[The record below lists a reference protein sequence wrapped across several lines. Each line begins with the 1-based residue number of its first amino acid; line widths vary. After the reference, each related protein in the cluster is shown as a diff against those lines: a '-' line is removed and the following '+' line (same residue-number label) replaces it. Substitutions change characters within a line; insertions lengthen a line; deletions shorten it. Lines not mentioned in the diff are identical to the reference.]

1 MFRII
6 KNTFKI
12 LLKRKSFLFVTFVL
26 PAILIFFFSSFGESM
41 SSINI
46 GIYNKDNGEFSKAIG
61 ERLEN
66 MNGANISFVNSEE
79 DYISN
84 LIFEECSVV
93 VIIDENFTEDIINGK
108 ENLIKVKSIKSGDV
122 APIVTAYLEG
132 EVSSL
137 ATICNNVDVK
147 KEGIDKVLDKF
158 DDSKPEYNNITELN
172 SSKNPYDSMG
182 PVLYIIFITAAMSCG
197 FILEDERQNTKERI
211 LLSKV
216 SERQYFGAQ
225 LIVYFLTCC
234 VPAIEY
240 YVICKLD
247 NFDFGF
253 NNDYIVLLL
262 LFILVLMAIS
272 LGLFLTAIIKNK
284 MIFTLVMTTF
294 TIPVFMLSGAYW
306 PFEMMSKEMQK
317 VGNALPIRWLYMI
330 FEKLTANEG
339 VMSILPLLAC
349 LLLLTLGLFLLSIF
363 CTKNKIVLVKEA
375 K

>member
-6 KNTFKI
+6 KNTLKI

-26 PAILIFFFSSFGESM
+26 PAILIFFFSSAGEVM

-46 GIYNKDNGEFSKAIG
+46 GIYNKDKGDFGKAIE
-61 ERLEN
+61 ERLEK
-66 MNGANISFVNSEE
+66 MNGANISFVDSEE
-79 DYISN
+79 EYIGN

-93 VIIDENFTEDIINGK
+93 VVIDENFTEDIINGK
-108 ENLIKVKSIKSGDV
+108 ENTIKVKSINAGEA

-137 ATICNNVDVK
+137 AMICNNVDVE
-147 KEGIDKVLDKF
+147 KEGIEKVLDTF
-158 DDSKPEYNNITELN
+158 SSSKPEYNNISEVN
-172 SSKNPYDSMG
+172 KSKNPYNAMG
-182 PVLYIIFITAAMSCG
+182 MVLYIIFITAAMSCG

-211 LLSKV
+211 LLSKI
-216 SERQYFGAQ
+216 SERQYYGAQ
-225 LIVYFLTCC
+225 LLVYFLTCC
-234 VPAIEY
+234 IPAIEY
-240 YVICKLD
+240 YIICKLG

-253 NNDYIVLLL
+253 KNDFIVLLL

-272 LGLFLTAIIKNK
+272 LGLFLSSIIKNK

-294 TIPVFMLSGAYW
+294 TIPVFMLSGSYW
-306 PFEMMSKEMQK
+306 PFEMMSKGMQR
-317 VGNALPIRWLYMI
+317 VGNVLPIRWFYIIL
-330 FEKLTANEG
+330 EKLSANEG
-339 VMSILPLLAC
+339 IISILPLLSC
-349 LLLLTLGLFLLSIF
+349 ILLLTLVLFLLSVF

>member
-6 KNTFKI
+6 KNTLKI

-26 PAILIFFFSSFGESM
+26 PAILIFFFSSAGEVM

-46 GIYNKDNGEFSKAIG
+46 GIYNKDKGDFGKAIE
-61 ERLEN
+61 ERLEK
-66 MNGANISFVNSEE
+66 MNGANISFVDSEE
-79 DYISN
+79 EYIGN

-108 ENLIKVKSIKSGDV
+108 ENIIKVKSINAGEA

-137 ATICNNVDVK
+137 AMICNNVDVK
-147 KEGIDKVLDKF
+147 KEGIEKVLDTF
-158 DDSKPEYNNITELN
+158 SSSKPEYTNISKVN
-172 SSKNPYDSMG
+172 KSKNPYNAMG
-182 PVLYIIFITAAMSCG
+182 MVLYIIFITAAMSCG

-216 SERQYFGAQ
+216 SERQYYGAQ
-225 LIVYFLTCC
+225 LVVYFLTCC
-234 VPAIEY
+234 IPAIEY
-240 YVICKLD
+240 YIICKLGK
-247 NFDFGF
+247 FDFGF
-253 NNDYIVLLL
+253 KNDFIVLLL

-272 LGLFLTAIIKNK
+272 LGLFLSSIIKNK
-284 MIFTLVMTTF
+284 MIFSLVMTTF
-294 TIPVFMLSGAYW
+294 TIPVFMLSGSYW
-306 PFEMMSKEMQK
+306 PFEMMSKGMQR
-317 VGNALPIRWLYMI
+317 VGNVLPIRWFYIIL
-330 FEKLTANEG
+330 EKLSANEG
-339 VMSILPLLAC
+339 IISILPLLGC
-349 LLLLTLGLFLLSIF
+349 IILLTLVLFLLSVF

>member
-6 KNTFKI
+6 KNTLKI

-26 PAILIFFFSSFGESM
+26 PAILIFFFSSAGEVM

-46 GIYNKDNGEFSKAIG
+46 GIYNKDKGDFGKAIE
-61 ERLEN
+61 ERLEK
-66 MNGANISFVNSEE
+66 MNGANISFVDSEE
-79 DYISN
+79 EYIGN

-108 ENLIKVKSIKSGDV
+108 ENIIKVKSINAGEA

-137 ATICNNVDVK
+137 AMICNNVDVE
-147 KEGIDKVLDKF
+147 KEEIEKVLDTF
-158 DDSKPEYNNITELN
+158 SSSKPEYNNISEVNT
-172 SSKNPYDSMG
+172 SKNPYNALGM
-182 PVLYIIFITAAMSCG
+182 VLYIIFITAAMSCG

-211 LLSKV
+211 LLSKI
-216 SERQYFGAQ
+216 SERQYYGAQ
-225 LIVYFLTCC
+225 LVVYFLTCC
-234 VPAIEY
+234 IPVIEY
-240 YVICKLD
+240 YIICKMG

-253 NNDYIVLLL
+253 KNDLIVLLL

-272 LGLFLTAIIKNK
+272 LGLFLSSIIKNK
-284 MIFTLVMTTF
+284 MIFSLVMTTF
-294 TIPVFMLSGAYW
+294 TIPVFMLSGSYW
-306 PFEMMSKEMQK
+306 PFEMMSKGMQR
-317 VGNALPIRWLYMI
+317 VGNVLPIRWFYIIL
-330 FEKLTANEG
+330 EKLSANEG
-339 VMSILPLLAC
+339 IISILPLLGC
-349 LLLLTLGLFLLSIF
+349 IILLTLVLFLLSVF

>member
-6 KNTFKI
+6 KNTLKI

-26 PAILIFFFSSFGESM
+26 PAILIFFFSSAGEAM

-46 GIYNKDNGEFSKAIG
+46 GIYNKDKGDFGKAIEEG
-61 ERLEN
+61 LEK
-66 MNGANISFVNSEE
+66 MNGANISFVDSEE
-79 DYISN
+79 EYISN

-93 VIIDENFTEDIINGK
+93 VVIDENFTEDIINGK
-108 ENLIKVKSIKSGDV
+108 ENTIKVKSINAGEA

-137 ATICNNVDVK
+137 AMICNNVDVE
-147 KEGIDKVLDKF
+147 KEGIEKVLDTF
-158 DDSKPEYNNITELN
+158 SSSKPEYTNISKVN
-172 SSKNPYDSMG
+172 KSKNPYNAMG
-182 PVLYIIFITAAMSCG
+182 MVLYIIFITAAMSCG

-216 SERQYFGAQ
+216 SEKQYYGAQ
-225 LIVYFLTCC
+225 LVVYFLTCC
-234 VPAIEY
+234 IPAIEY
-240 YVICKLD
+240 YIICKLG

-253 NNDYIVLLL
+253 KNDFIVLLL

-272 LGLFLTAIIKNK
+272 LGLFLSSIIKNK
-284 MIFTLVMTTF
+284 MIFSLVMTTF
-294 TIPVFMLSGAYW
+294 TIPVFMLSGSYW
-306 PFEMMSKEMQK
+306 PFEMMSKGMQR
-317 VGNALPIRWLYMI
+317 VGNVLPIRWFYIIL
-330 FEKLTANEG
+330 EKLSANEG
-339 VMSILPLLAC
+339 IISILPLLGC
-349 LLLLTLGLFLLSIF
+349 IILLTLVLFLLSVF

>member
-6 KNTFKI
+6 KNTLKI

-26 PAILIFFFSSFGESM
+26 PAILIFFFSSAGEAM

-46 GIYNKDNGEFSKAIG
+46 GIYNKDKGDFGKAIEEG
-61 ERLEN
+61 LEK
-66 MNGANISFVNSEE
+66 MNGANISFVDSEE
-79 DYISN
+79 EYISN

-108 ENLIKVKSIKSGDV
+108 ENTIKVKSINAGEA
-122 APIVTAYLEG
+122 APIITAYLEG

-137 ATICNNVDVK
+137 AMICNNVDVE
-147 KEGIDKVLDKF
+147 KEGIEEVLDTF
-158 DDSKPEYNNITELN
+158 SSSKPKYNNISAVN
-172 SSKNPYDSMG
+172 KSKNPYNAMG
-182 PVLYIIFITAAMSCG
+182 MVLYIIFITAAMSCG

-216 SERQYFGAQ
+216 SEKQYYGAQ
-225 LIVYFLTCC
+225 LVVYFLTCC
-234 VPAIEY
+234 IPAIEY
-240 YVICKLD
+240 YIICKVG

-253 NNDYIVLLL
+253 KNDFIVLLL

-272 LGLFLTAIIKNK
+272 LGLFLSSIIKNK

-294 TIPVFMLSGAYW
+294 TIPVFMLSGSYW
-306 PFEMMSKEMQK
+306 PFEMMSKGMQR
-317 VGNALPIRWLYMI
+317 VGNVLPIRWFYIIL
-330 FEKLTANEG
+330 EKLSANEG
-339 VMSILPLLAC
+339 IISILPLLGC
-349 LLLLTLGLFLLSIF
+349 IILLTLVLFLLSVF

>member
-6 KNTFKI
+6 KNTLKI

-26 PAILIFFFSSFGESM
+26 PAILIFFFSSAGEVM

-46 GIYNKDNGEFSKAIG
+46 GIYNKDKGDFGKAIEEG
-61 ERLEN
+61 LEK
-66 MNGANISFVNSEE
+66 MNGANISFVDSEE
-79 DYISN
+79 EYISN

-108 ENLIKVKSIKSGDV
+108 ENIIKVKSINAGEA

-137 ATICNNVDVK
+137 AMICNNVDVE
-147 KEGIDKVLDKF
+147 KEGIEKVLDTF
-158 DDSKPEYNNITELN
+158 SSSKPEYNNISEVN
-172 SSKNPYDSMG
+172 KSRNPYNAMG
-182 PVLYIIFITAAMSCG
+182 MVLYIIFITAAMSCG

-216 SERQYFGAQ
+216 SERQYYGAQ
-225 LIVYFLTCC
+225 LVVYFLTCC
-234 VPAIEY
+234 IPAIEY
-240 YVICKLD
+240 YIICKLG

-253 NNDYIVLLL
+253 KNDFIVLLL

-272 LGLFLTAIIKNK
+272 LGLFLSSIIKNK
-284 MIFTLVMTTF
+284 MIFSLVMTTF
-294 TIPVFMLSGAYW
+294 TIPVFMLSGSYW
-306 PFEMMSKEMQK
+306 PFEMMSKGMQR
-317 VGNALPIRWLYMI
+317 VGNVLPIRWFYIIL
-330 FEKLTANEG
+330 EKLSANEG
-339 VMSILPLLAC
+339 VMSILPLLGC
-349 LLLLTLGLFLLSIF
+349 LLLLTLVLFLLSVF

>member
-6 KNTFKI
+6 KNTLKI

-26 PAILIFFFSSFGESM
+26 PAILIFFFSSAGEVM

-46 GIYNKDNGEFSKAIG
+46 GIYNKDKGDFGKAIE
-61 ERLEN
+61 ERLEK
-66 MNGANISFVNSEE
+66 MNGANISFVDSEE
-79 DYISN
+79 EYIGN

-108 ENLIKVKSIKSGDV
+108 ENIIKVKSINAGEA

-137 ATICNNVDVK
+137 AMICNNVDVE
-147 KEGIDKVLDKF
+147 KEGIEKVLDTF
-158 DDSKPEYNNITELN
+158 SSSKPEYTNISKVN
-172 SSKNPYDSMG
+172 KSKNPYNAMG
-182 PVLYIIFITAAMSCG
+182 MVLYIIFITAAMSCG

-216 SERQYFGAQ
+216 SERQYYGAQ
-225 LIVYFLTCC
+225 LVVYFLTCC
-234 VPAIEY
+234 IPAIEY
-240 YVICKLD
+240 YIICKLGK
-247 NFDFGF
+247 FDFGF
-253 NNDYIVLLL
+253 KNDFIVLLL

-272 LGLFLTAIIKNK
+272 LGLFLSSIIKNK
-284 MIFTLVMTTF
+284 MIFSLVMTTF
-294 TIPVFMLSGAYW
+294 TIPVFMLSGSYW
-306 PFEMMSKEMQK
+306 PFEMMSKGMQR
-317 VGNALPIRWLYMI
+317 VGNVLPIRWFYIIL
-330 FEKLTANEG
+330 EKLSANEG
-339 VMSILPLLAC
+339 IISILPLLGC
-349 LLLLTLGLFLLSIF
+349 IILLTLVLFLLSVF

>member
-6 KNTFKI
+6 KNTLKI

-26 PAILIFFFSSFGESM
+26 PAILIFFFSSAGEAM

-46 GIYNKDNGEFSKAIG
+46 GIYNKDKGDFGKAIEEG
-61 ERLEN
+61 LEK
-66 MNGANISFVNSEE
+66 MNGANISFVDSEE
-79 DYISN
+79 EYISN

-108 ENLIKVKSIKSGDV
+108 ENTIKVKSINAGEA
-122 APIVTAYLEG
+122 APIITAYLEG

-137 ATICNNVDVK
+137 AMICNNVDVE
-147 KEGIDKVLDKF
+147 KEGIEEVLDTF
-158 DDSKPEYNNITELN
+158 SSSKPKYNNISEVN
-172 SSKNPYDSMG
+172 KSKNPYNAMG
-182 PVLYIIFITAAMSCG
+182 MVLYIIFITAAMSCG

-216 SERQYFGAQ
+216 SEKQYYGAQ
-225 LIVYFLTCC
+225 LVVYFLTCC
-234 VPAIEY
+234 IPAIEY
-240 YVICKLD
+240 YSICKVG

-253 NNDYIVLLL
+253 KNDFIVLLL

-272 LGLFLTAIIKNK
+272 LGLFLSSIIKNK
-284 MIFTLVMTTF
+284 MIFSLVMTTF
-294 TIPVFMLSGAYW
+294 TIPVFMLSGSYW
-306 PFEMMSKEMQK
+306 PFEMMSKGMQR
-317 VGNALPIRWLYMI
+317 VGNVLPIRWFYIIL
-330 FEKLTANEG
+330 EKLSANEG
-339 VMSILPLLAC
+339 IISILPLLGC
-349 LLLLTLGLFLLSIF
+349 IILLTLVLFLLSVF

>member
-6 KNTFKI
+6 KNTLKI

-26 PAILIFFFSSFGESM
+26 PAILIFFFSSAGEVI

-46 GIYNKDNGEFSKAIG
+46 GIYNKDKGDFGKAIEEG
-61 ERLEN
+61 LEK
-66 MNGANISFVNSEE
+66 MNGANISFVDSEE
-79 DYISN
+79 EYVTN

-93 VIIDENFTEDIINGK
+93 VVIDENFTEDIINGK
-108 ENLIKVKSIKSGDV
+108 ENTIKVKSINAGEA

-137 ATICNNVDVK
+137 AMICNNVDVE
-147 KEGIDKVLDKF
+147 KEGIEKVLDTF
-158 DDSKPEYNNITELN
+158 SSSKPKYNNISAVN
-172 SSKNPYDSMG
+172 KSKNPYNAMG
-182 PVLYIIFITAAMSCG
+182 MVLYIIFITAAMSCG

-216 SERQYFGAQ
+216 SEKQYYGAQ
-225 LIVYFLTCC
+225 LVVYFLTCC
-234 VPAIEY
+234 IPAIEY
-240 YVICKLD
+240 YIICKVG

-253 NNDYIVLLL
+253 KNDFIVLLL

-272 LGLFLTAIIKNK
+272 LGLFLSSIIKNK
-284 MIFTLVMTTF
+284 MIFSLVMTTF
-294 TIPVFMLSGAYW
+294 TIPVFMLSGSYW
-306 PFEMMSKEMQK
+306 PFEMMSKGMQR
-317 VGNALPIRWLYMI
+317 VGNVLPIRWFYIIL
-330 FEKLTANEG
+330 EKLSANEG
-339 VMSILPLLAC
+339 IISILPLLGC
-349 LLLLTLGLFLLSIF
+349 IILLTLVLFLLSVF

>member
-6 KNTFKI
+6 KNTLKI

-26 PAILIFFFSSFGESM
+26 PAILIFFFSSAGEVM

-46 GIYNKDNGEFSKAIG
+46 GIYNKDKGDFGKAIE
-61 ERLEN
+61 ERLEK
-66 MNGANISFVNSEE
+66 MNGANISFVDSEE
-79 DYISN
+79 EYIGN

-108 ENLIKVKSIKSGDV
+108 ENIIKVKSINAGEA

-137 ATICNNVDVK
+137 AMICNNVDVE
-147 KEGIDKVLDKF
+147 KEEIEKVLDTF
-158 DDSKPEYNNITELN
+158 SSSKPEYNNISEVNT
-172 SSKNPYDSMG
+172 SKNPYNALGM
-182 PVLYIIFITAAMSCG
+182 VLYIIFITAAMSCG

-216 SERQYFGAQ
+216 SERQYYGAQ
-225 LIVYFLTCC
+225 LVVYFLTCC
-234 VPAIEY
+234 IPAIEY
-240 YVICKLD
+240 YIICKVG

-253 NNDYIVLLL
+253 KNDFIVLLL

-272 LGLFLTAIIKNK
+272 LGLFLSSIIKNK
-284 MIFTLVMTTF
+284 TVFTLVMTTF
-294 TIPVFMLSGAYW
+294 TIPIFMLSGTYW
-306 PFEMMSKEMQK
+306 PFEMMSKGMQR
-317 VGNALPIRWLYMI
+317 VGNLLPIRWFYIIL
-330 FEKLTANEG
+330 EDLKGNEG
-339 VMSILPLLAC
+339 IISIVPLLC
-349 LLLLTLGLFLLSIF
+349 CMILVNLLLFLLSIF
-363 CTKNKIVLVKEA
+363 CTKDKIVLVKES

>member
-6 KNTFKI
+6 KNTLKI

-26 PAILIFFFSSFGESM
+26 PAILIFFFSSAGEVM

-46 GIYNKDNGEFSKAIG
+46 GIYNKDKGDFGKAIE
-61 ERLEN
+61 ERLEK
-66 MNGANISFVNSEE
+66 MNGANISFVDSEE
-79 DYISN
+79 EYIGN

-108 ENLIKVKSIKSGDV
+108 ENIIKVKSINAGEA

-137 ATICNNVDVK
+137 AMICNNVDVE
-147 KEGIDKVLDKF
+147 KEGIEKVLDTF
-158 DDSKPEYNNITELN
+158 SSSKPEYTNISKVN
-172 SSKNPYDSMG
+172 KSKNPYNAMG
-182 PVLYIIFITAAMSCG
+182 MVLYIIFITAAMSCG

-216 SERQYFGAQ
+216 SERQYYGAQ
-225 LIVYFLTCC
+225 LVVYFLTCC
-234 VPAIEY
+234 IPAIEY
-240 YVICKLD
+240 YIICKLG

-253 NNDYIVLLL
+253 KNDFIVLLL

-272 LGLFLTAIIKNK
+272 LGLFLSSIIKNK
-284 MIFTLVMTTF
+284 MIFSLVMTTF
-294 TIPVFMLSGAYW
+294 TIPVFMLSGSYW
-306 PFEMMSKEMQK
+306 PFEMMSKGMQR
-317 VGNALPIRWLYMI
+317 VGNVLPIRWFYIIL
-330 FEKLTANEG
+330 EKLSANEG
-339 VMSILPLLAC
+339 IISILPLLGC
-349 LLLLTLGLFLLSIF
+349 IILLTLVLFLLSVF

>member
-6 KNTFKI
+6 KNTLKI

-26 PAILIFFFSSFGESM
+26 PAILIFFFSSAGEVM

-46 GIYNKDNGEFSKAIG
+46 GIYNKDKGDFGKAIE
-61 ERLEN
+61 ERLEK
-66 MNGANISFVNSEE
+66 MNGANISFVDSEE
-79 DYISN
+79 EYIGN

-108 ENLIKVKSIKSGDV
+108 ENIIKVKSINAGEA

-137 ATICNNVDVK
+137 AMICNNVDVE
-147 KEGIDKVLDKF
+147 KEGIEKVLDTF
-158 DDSKPEYNNITELN
+158 SSSKPEYNNISEVNT
-172 SSKNPYDSMG
+172 SKNPYNALGM
-182 PVLYIIFITAAMSCG
+182 VLYIIFITAAMSCG

-216 SERQYFGAQ
+216 SERQYYGAQ
-225 LIVYFLTCC
+225 LVVYFLTCC
-234 VPAIEY
+234 IPAIEY
-240 YVICKLD
+240 YIICKLGK
-247 NFDFGF
+247 FDFGF
-253 NNDYIVLLL
+253 KNDFIVLLL

-272 LGLFLTAIIKNK
+272 LGLFLSSIIKNK
-284 MIFTLVMTTF
+284 MIFSLVMTTF
-294 TIPVFMLSGAYW
+294 TIPVFMLSGSYW
-306 PFEMMSKEMQK
+306 PFEMMSKGMQR
-317 VGNALPIRWLYMI
+317 VGNVLPIRWFYIIL
-330 FEKLTANEG
+330 EKLSANEG
-339 VMSILPLLAC
+339 IISILPLLGC
-349 LLLLTLGLFLLSIF
+349 IILLTLVLFLLSVF

>member
-6 KNTFKI
+6 KNTLKI

-26 PAILIFFFSSFGESM
+26 PAILIFFFSSAGEVM

-46 GIYNKDNGEFSKAIG
+46 GIYNKDKGDFGKAIEEG
-61 ERLEN
+61 LEK
-66 MNGANISFVNSEE
+66 MNGANISFVDSEE
-79 DYISN
+79 EYISN

-93 VIIDENFTEDIINGK
+93 VVIDENFTEDIINGK
-108 ENLIKVKSIKSGDV
+108 ENTIKVKSINAGEA

-137 ATICNNVDVK
+137 AMICNNVDVE
-147 KEGIDKVLDKF
+147 KEGIEKVLDTF
-158 DDSKPEYNNITELN
+158 SSSKPEYTNISKVN
-172 SSKNPYDSMG
+172 KSKNPYNAMG
-182 PVLYIIFITAAMSCG
+182 MVLYIIFITAAMSCG

-216 SERQYFGAQ
+216 SEKQYYGAQ
-225 LIVYFLTCC
+225 LVVYFLTCC
-234 VPAIEY
+234 IPAIEY
-240 YVICKLD
+240 YIICKLG

-253 NNDYIVLLL
+253 KNDFIVLLL

-272 LGLFLTAIIKNK
+272 LGLFLSSIIKNK
-284 MIFTLVMTTF
+284 MIFSLVMTTF
-294 TIPVFMLSGAYW
+294 TIPVFMLSGSYW
-306 PFEMMSKEMQK
+306 PFEMMSKGMQR
-317 VGNALPIRWLYMI
+317 VGNVLPIRWFYIIL
-330 FEKLTANEG
+330 EKLSANEG
-339 VMSILPLLAC
+339 IISILPLLGC
-349 LLLLTLGLFLLSIF
+349 IILLTLVLFLLSVF